1 MQSQEIHSGHE
12 IFEITISGQLMF
24 LVEAFSKN
32 SNDDSFREYYHY
44 SLLCGCL
51 ADLFVFEKIKLVD
64 NRLVFTSKE
73 STQISYI
80 DRFMNNIASLDNTK
94 TIFDILMET
103 EETEMIEMESNV
115 KKYLIQH
122 RFLVEKR
129 EGFLIFGKKI
139 TVPTNNET
147 PMILLEEL
155 RKVLNSN
162 QDPNEK
168 MIYLLTLLKEIDF
181 LPLLYESKKEL
192 DFAEKRLEQLIE
204 NRHVVKMLSRAI
216 DNEMKLRDLRN
227 MPKQKG
233 NSFGMGGGRL

>member
-32 SNDDSFREYYHY
+32 SDDGSFRDYYHY
-44 SLLCGCL
+44 SLLCGCI
-51 ADLFVFEKIKLVD
+51 ADLYNFNKFKLVD

-73 STQISYI
+73 PTQIGYL
-80 DRFMNNIASLDNTK
+80 DRFMREITTVDSNK

-103 EETEMIEMESNV
+103 NEEKMVEIKSNIKNYLMERNLL
-115 KKYLIQH
+115 K
-122 RFLVEKR
+122 EKR
-129 EGFLIFGKKI
+129 EGFLVFGKKI
-139 TVPTNNET
+139 TLPVNNEI
-147 PMILLEEL
+147 PMKMLENL
-155 RKVLNSN
+155 RQALDSN

-181 LPLLYESKKEL
+181 LPLLYESIKEL
-192 DFAEKRLEQLIE
+192 DFAEKRLEQIIE
-204 NRHVVKMLSRAI
+204 NKHIAKMISRAI
-216 DNEMKLRDLRN
+216 ENEMKLRDLRN

-233 NSFGMGGGRL
+233 SSFGMGGGRL